1 MDGMVNQ
8 NTAISIKGLCKSY
21 GSKQV
26 LKGISIDVYEGEFFA
41 FIGANGAGKST
52 TIDSM
57 IGLKTFDQGEI
68 SLNGHSIRSD
78 PLGAKKAIGYAPS
91 EPLSYSEMSGLRYL
105 EFISSVYGVDDATF
119 DKNVSFLAERLD
131 LKPEDLSRPIKE
143 YSHGMQ
149 QKVGLI
155 ASLIHNPKIWIMDEP
170 TVGLDAVTSH
180 ELTLMMKEFV
190 DHGRTVFI
198 ASHNI
203 ELVSALADRI
213 AIIYDGVINR
223 IFDLKADPSLRYE
236 VAPYFLDLTSRRT
249 ER

>member
-1 MDGMVNQ
+1 MIERPV
-8 NTAISIKGLCKSY
+8 AISIQGLRKSY
-21 GSKQV
+21 GSKEV
-26 LKGISIDVYEGEFFA
+26 LNGITLEVFEGEFFA

-57 IGLKTFDQGEI
+57 IGLKTFNQGEI
-68 SLNGHSIRSD
+68 LIDGHSIKTE
-78 PLGAKKAIGYAPS
+78 PIEVKKVLGYVPS

-105 EFISSVYGVDDATF
+105 EFIASVFGVNDVTF
-119 DKNVSFLAERLD
+119 DKNLTYLSTRLD
-131 LKPEDLSRPIKE
+131 LKMEDLARPIKE

-149 QKVGLI
+149 QKAGLI
-155 ASLIHNPKIWIMDEP
+155 ASLIHNPKIWVMDEP

-236 VAPYFLDLTSRRT
+236 VSPYFLSLSQRRN
-249 ER
+249 EP

>member
-1 MDGMVNQ
+1 MVDS
-8 NTAISIKGLCKSY
+8 TLAISITGLEKSY
-21 GSKQV
+21 GHKKV
-26 LKGISIDVYEGEFFA
+26 LKGINLEVFEGELFA

-52 TIDSM
+52 TIESM
-57 IGLKTFDQGEI
+57 IGLRTFDKGTIEI
-68 SLNGHSIRSD
+68 EGHSIKKD
-78 PLGAKKAIGYAPS
+78 PIDVKKAIGYVPS
-91 EPLSYSEMSGLRYL
+91 EPLSYTDMTGMAYL
-105 EFISSVYGVDDATF
+105 EFIASIYGVEDETF
-119 DKNVSFLAERLD
+119 EKNVRFLSDRLD
-131 LKPEDLSRPIKE
+131 LKLEDLSRPSKE

-149 QKVGLI
+149 QKLGLI

-249 ER
+249 DR